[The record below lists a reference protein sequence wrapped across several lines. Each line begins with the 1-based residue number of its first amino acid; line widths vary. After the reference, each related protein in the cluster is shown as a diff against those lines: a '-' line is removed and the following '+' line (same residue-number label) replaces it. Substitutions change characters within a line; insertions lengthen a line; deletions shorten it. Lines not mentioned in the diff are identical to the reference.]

1 LLSYAKKDTRNA
13 FLSTVIDVV
22 TYYVMAGFYFK
33 RKVLQTEMK
42 TINADFYR
50 NIIVIICKKDTRNAF
65 LSTVIDVVT
74 YYVMDRILNIDCRKG

>member
-1 LLSYAKKDTRNA
+1 
-13 FLSTVIDVV
+13 
-22 TYYVMAGFYFK
+22 MAGFYFK